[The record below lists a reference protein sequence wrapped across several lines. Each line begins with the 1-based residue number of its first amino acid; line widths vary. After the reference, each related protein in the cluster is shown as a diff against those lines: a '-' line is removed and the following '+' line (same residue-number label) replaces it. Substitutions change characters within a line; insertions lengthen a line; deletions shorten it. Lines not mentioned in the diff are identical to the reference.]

1 VLHRVTLVALPILVA
16 IVGDTARAAP
26 SFEGKV
32 ITLVVGYPAGGG
44 VDASARLIAPYLA
57 KLLPGKPDIIVQNRP
72 GADGMSAANY
82 FAHQAKPDGLTFLA
96 GSGGITSPVNYRGP
110 EAKYNPTAFSYIGGI
125 ARSGSVM
132 LISAA
137 AEKRL
142 HDKAAEPVI
151 MGAFGTT
158 PYPSQQI
165 TAWGIEFLGWNAK
178 WVMGYRGIPDVSLAL
193 ERGEVEMT
201 STSNPDLVRR
211 LTKDGKF
218 KALAQTGGM
227 VDGKPSIRPEFRD
240 IPLFKDMMEGKI
252 ADPVQGKGFAYW
264 LALQNISTWFALPPG
279 TPRPILDT
287 YRQTYVKMGQDPEFI
302 ERSKKIAEDFT
313 LQTGADVES
322 AVATVDETPKE
333 TLDYMHAMLRRQG
346 AAASN

>member
-1 VLHRVTLVALPILVA
+1 MGCLSGLVAALLLALGGI
-16 IVGDTARAAP
+16 GAAQAST

-32 ITLVVGYPAGGG
+32 VTFIVAYPPGGG
-44 VDASARLIAPYLA
+44 VDASARLIAPFLA

-72 GADGMSAANY
+72 GADGMNAANY
-82 FAHQAKPDGLTFLA
+82 FANQVKADGLTIIA
-96 GSGGITSPVNYRGP
+96 GSGGITSPVNYKKP
-110 EAKYNPTAFSYIGGI
+110 DAKYDPTKFSYFGGV

-142 HDKAAEPVI
+142 LDKTADPVI

-165 TAWGIEFLGWNAK
+165 TAWGVEFLGWNAK
-178 WVMGYRGIPDVSLAL
+178 WVMGYRGISDVSLAL

-201 STSNPDLVRR
+201 STSSAELAHR

-218 KALAQTGGM
+218 RTLTQTGSV
-227 VDGKPSIRPEFRD
+227 VDGKSYVRPEFAG
-240 IPLFKDMMEGKI
+240 IPLFTTMMDGKI
-252 ADPVQGKGFAYW
+252 RDPMHQKGFDYW
-264 LALQNISTWFALPPG
+264 LALQVISTWFALPPE
-279 TPRPILDT
+279 TPREIT
-287 YRQTYVKMGQDPEFI
+287 EIYRQAFVKLNQDSEFA
-302 ERSKKIAEDFT
+302 ERSKKIAEDFI
-313 LQTGADVES
+313 LQTGSDVET
-322 AVATVDETPKE
+322 AVKTVDITPKE
-333 TLDYMHAMLRRQG
+333 TLDYIAATLRRQG